1 MVIDEQTA
9 RAVAAEAAAEAYRD
23 LSGYT
28 VSARLADGLW
38 YVDYDLTDETLLGGG
53 PHFVI
58 DATTGEITAR
68 RYEQ

>member
-1 MVIDEQTA
+1 VISEETA
-9 RAVAAEAAAEAYRD
+9 REIAAAEAGQAYHD
-23 LSGYT
+23 LSGYAVT
-28 VSARLADGLW
+28 ARLADGRW

-58 DATTGEITAR
+58 DAASGEITAR